1 MFGIGMPEL
10 ILLFV
15 LALLIFGPKQLPEI
29 GKQLGRA
36 LGELRRASEDLKQGW
51 AAEVAAAEEP
61 APPPAASAAPPAE
74 PPPATP
80 PPPPEGA
87 PPAPESPAGTEPA
100 SRKPEGPPA

>member
-61 APPPAASAAPPAE
+61 APPPAASAAPPGE
-74 PPPATP
+74 PPPATSP
-80 PPPPEGA
+80 A
-87 PPAPESPAGTEPA
+87 APESPPPA
-100 SRKPEGPPA
+100 PGPPAGGAPASGEA

>member
-36 LGELRRASEDLKQGW
+36 LGEVRRASEELKEGW
-51 AAEVAAAEEP
+51 TAEVAVEEEP
-61 APPPAASAAPPAE
+61 AAPPAAGTTAPE
-74 PPPATP
+74 PPPATALA
-80 PPPPEGA
+80 PPETP
-87 PPAPESPAGTEPA
+87 PPAPEPTAGGEPA
-100 SRKPEGPPA
+100 TRKA

>member
-61 APPPAASAAPPAE
+61 TPPPAASATPPAE
-74 PPPATP
+74 PPPATS
-80 PPPPEGA
+80 A
-87 PPAPESPAGTEPA
+87 AAPESPPPAPGPPAGGAPA
-100 SRKPEGPPA
+100 SRDA